1 MRPDIRFIDFDR
13 DPIAQLGSSFVVAR
27 QDELPQVTVL
37 EDVLVLPDY
46 DAIYT
51 ADGQRI
57 YGTRRSFIP
66 NDLPFAAKTLAR
78 FNQNYASHAP
88 EQVDVPSDVDTRND
102 EVYFAGH
109 AWAHY
114 GHFLMDAMARF
125 WALQEFPDTMPVL
138 YTDRLAKGYKDLP
151 YVAPVIDALGL
162 RDRAFSVARPT
173 RFKRLILPTASMQ
186 NVHRVFHAH
195 ARPHLVTAR
204 FLLKDYPSE
213 FKGKRVYLSR
223 SKLGKNLRQSA
234 QEAMLEDHLKRD
246 GFTVVYPETLSLL
259 QQVDIFNN
267 AAAIAGTAGS
277 AFHTS
282 LFSLPDFDGKI
293 AMLSWDK
300 INNRYL
306 MVDLIKSYAITYVNS
321 CKIED
326 ILENERISSLSID
339 VDKSYDAIINAVI

>member
-1 MRPDIRFIDFDR
+1 MRPDIRFVDFDR
-13 DPIAQLGSSFVVAR
+13 DPAAQLGNSFVVAP

-37 EDVLVLPDY
+37 EDVFVLPDY

-51 ADGQRI
+51 GDGRRL
-57 YGTRRSFIP
+57 YGTRRSFVP
-66 NDLPFAAKTLAR
+66 NDLDFAAKTLAR

-88 EQVDVPSDVDTRND
+88 EQVEIPADFDTRSD

-125 WALQEFPDTMPVL
+125 WALEDFPDTMPVL

-151 YVAPVIDALGL
+151 YVSPVIDALGL
-162 RDRAFSVARPT
+162 RDRAFSVDRPT
-173 RFKRLILPTASMQ
+173 RFKKLILPTASMQ
-186 NVHRVFHAH
+186 NVHRVYHAH
-195 ARPHLVTAR
+195 ARPHIATAR
-204 FLLKDYPSE
+204 FLLKDYASQ
-213 FKGKRVYLSR
+213 FKDKRVYLSR
-223 SKLGKNLRQSA
+223 SKLGKNLRQSG
-234 QEAMLEDHLKRD
+234 QEAMLEDRLKGD
-246 GFTVVYPETLSLL
+246 GFVVVYPETLSLI

-267 AAAIAGTAGS
+267 AASIAGTAGS

-282 LFSLPDFDGKI
+282 LFSLPEFSGRI

-306 MVDLIKSYAITYVNS
+306 MVDLIKAYPITYVNS

-339 VDKSYDAIINAVI
+339 VDKSYDAIIEAVI

>member
-1 MRPDIRFIDFDR
+1 MRPNIRFVDFER
-13 DPIAQLGSSFVVAR
+13 DPMAQLGNSFVVEP
-27 QDELPQVTVL
+27 QDELPALAVL
-37 EDVLVLPDY
+37 EDVFALPEY
-46 DAIYT
+46 DALYT

-57 YGTRRSFIP
+57 YGSRRSFVP
-66 NDLPFAAKTLAR
+66 NDLAFAAKTLAR
-78 FNQNYASHAP
+78 FNQNYATHAP
-88 EQVDVPSDVDTRND
+88 EQVAIPADYDVRDD

-125 WALQEFPDTMPVL
+125 WALPEFPDAMPVL
-138 YTDRLAKGYKDLP
+138 YTDRLAKGYRDLP
-151 YVAPVIDALGL
+151 YISPVIDALGL
-162 RDRAFSVARPT
+162 RHRTFSVDRPT
-173 RFKRLILPTASMQ
+173 RFRKLVFPTASMQ

-195 ARPHLVTAR
+195 ARPHVATTR
-204 FLLKDYPSE
+204 FLMDNHTSQ

-234 QEAMLEDHLKRD
+234 QEAVLEDRLKAA
-246 GFTVVYPETLSLL
+246 GFIVTYPETLSLI

-267 AAAIAGTAGS
+267 AAAVAGTAGS

-306 MVDLIKSYAITYVNS
+306 MVDLIKSYAISYINS

-326 ILENERISSLSID
+326 ILENERISSLNID
-339 VDKSYDAIINAVI
+339 IDRSYDAIIEAVA